1 MAPTLTQDL
10 LYPNPDDSHD
20 SEPQPTR
27 DDLPAIGPIENLSE
41 AESAEVL
48 RWARYYAPE
57 LLTRLLTAYEHRTK
71 PPGAAK
77 ASTIYTPKR
86 GAGAGAP
93 SSPHGIEGRGYGV
106 ASGREGS
113 TLKEIEREQI
123 KRVLAESA
131 TLRQAAS
138 KLGID
143 ETTLWRKRKRYRLH

>member
-10 LYPNPDDSHD
+10 LYLNPDDSLD
-20 SEPQPTR
+20 SKTQPTR
-27 DDLPAIGPIENLSE
+27 DDLPGSAPIENLSE

-48 RWARYYAPE
+48 RWARHYAPE
-57 LLTRLLTAYEHRTK
+57 LLTRLLTAYEHRAK

-77 ASTIYTPKR
+77 ASSICTPKR
-86 GAGAGAP
+86 RAGAP
-93 SSPHGIEGRGYGV
+93 SSPHPIEGRGFSV
-106 ASGREGS
+106 ASGREVS

-123 KRVLAESA
+123 QRVLAESA